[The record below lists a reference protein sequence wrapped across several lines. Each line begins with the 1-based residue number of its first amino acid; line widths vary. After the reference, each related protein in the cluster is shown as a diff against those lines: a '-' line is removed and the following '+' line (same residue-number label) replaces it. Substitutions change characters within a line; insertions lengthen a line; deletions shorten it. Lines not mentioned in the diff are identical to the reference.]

1 MIVTQSKYY
10 RILLTAFNQIGVIEI
25 PGEPSNPII
34 NEYLKT
40 VRQPGDDEIPWC
52 AAFVNWV
59 LLKNNIVGPGKP
71 NARSF
76 ETYGWKAK
84 ERQLG
89 QIVVFQRGSQSW
101 MGHVGFDVGEST
113 HHIILLSGNQNNEVC
128 IMPYLK
134 STVIARRDYL

>member
-1 MIVTQSKYY
+1 MIITQSKYY
-10 RILLTAFNQIGVIEI
+10 RILFTAFNQIGVIEI
-25 PGEPSNPII
+25 PGEPSNPIV

-40 VRQPGDDEIPWC
+40 VGQPGDDEIAWC

-76 ETYGWKAK
+76 ETYGWKAQ

-101 MGHVGFDVGEST
+101 MGHVGFYMGET
-113 HHIILLSGNQNNEVC
+113 NNDIIVLGGNQGNTVKLSLYPKADLLSVR
-128 IMPYLK
+128 MYL
-134 STVIARRDYL
+134 